1 MIVSIDNGRRT
12 TDVAPDGQRLLLPGA
27 VRRGPHVVH
36 RGAELGSSA
45 EAMSLGDGAKLGSFE
60 IGALIAEQA
69 NLPRA

>member
-1 MIVSIDNGRRT
+1 
-12 TDVAPDGQRLLLPGA
+12 LPGA